1 MDLSACDVNN
11 AMHLTRDFLARMVG
25 GMAPTLTGTGAAR
38 LARWREKLDITQRV
52 AAELCGLDAASYCK
66 IERAIHGPGL
76 QIAIRIARA
85 TDGAVPVEA
94 WEREA

>member
-1 MDLSACDVNN
+1 MNPPATVVNI
-11 AMHLTRDFLARMVG
+11 AMRLTRDKIARMVAT
-25 GMAPTLTGTGAAR
+25 MAPTLTGAAR
-38 LARWREKLDITQRV
+38 LARWREKLSITQRV
-52 AAELCGLDAASYCK
+52 AAERCGLDAASYCK

-85 TDGAVPVEA
+85 TDGDVPVEA